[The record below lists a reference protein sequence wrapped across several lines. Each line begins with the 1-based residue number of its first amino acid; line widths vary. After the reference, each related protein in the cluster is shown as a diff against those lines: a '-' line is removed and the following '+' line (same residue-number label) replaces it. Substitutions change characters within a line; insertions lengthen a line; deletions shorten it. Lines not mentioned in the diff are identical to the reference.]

1 VQRLPSV
8 LVRHAEDR
16 NETTDLRPSYEQ
28 TTRYIR
34 LHTQYRTIAIHNKQ
48 HKQPHTRNKTGLKR
62 AVRLR
67 NHTIHLRMPIKLLS
81 RMDRR
86 QTATTATRRVSPKQN
101 NSNRSPNPESPPPP
115 PPPQPPLPP
124 PPRKIPPTSDKPSF
138 AHSNKYFPVN
148 KHFQDGIRFAMEHTH
163 DVSTKAISEAV
174 INHWG
179 DLLLVSLNDHYN
191 QLTQIELAYQEQDA
205 AESDLNARTRRV
217 QNKLIRT
224 CPARNH
230 IYRRFTRYDRIVETR
245 LRR

>member
-1 VQRLPSV
+1 VIPIQIYFTREYLKHVWQLPREYSICLTLVRSYGGIPRYRGGGYVCIEISRGYSSILGSRKSEGKNQSSTVLPPSRTNSKKTPQTAVQRLPSV

-62 AVRLR
+62 AVRMR

-101 NSNRSPNPESPPPP
+101 SRFLSRFLT
-115 PPPQPPLPP
+115 LP
-124 PPRKIPPTSDKPSF
+124 
-138 AHSNKYFPVN
+138 
-148 KHFQDGIRFAMEHTH
+148 H
-163 DVSTKAISEAV
+163 DVTT
-174 INHWG
+174 N
-179 DLLLVSLNDHYN
+179 
-191 QLTQIELAYQEQDA
+191 
-205 AESDLNARTRRV
+205 
-217 QNKLIRT
+217 
-224 CPARNH
+224 
-230 IYRRFTRYDRIVETR
+230 RFTC
-245 LRR
+245 

>member
-1 VQRLPSV
+1 MGVQLDSRKSEVGREKPIFHSFASVPHKRQKDIAVQRLPSV

-101 NSNRSPNPESPPPP
+101 N
-115 PPPQPPLPP
+115 
-124 PPRKIPPTSDKPSF
+124 
-138 AHSNKYFPVN
+138 
-148 KHFQDGIRFAMEHTH
+148 
-163 DVSTKAISEAV
+163 
-174 INHWG
+174 
-179 DLLLVSLNDHYN
+179 
-191 QLTQIELAYQEQDA
+191 
-205 AESDLNARTRRV
+205 
-217 QNKLIRT
+217 
-224 CPARNH
+224 
-230 IYRRFTRYDRIVETR
+230 
-245 LRR
+245 

>member
-1 VQRLPSV
+1 MYWNFTGVQLDSWKSEVGREEPIFHSFASVSHKQQKDTAVKRLPSV

-48 HKQPHTRNKTGLKR
+48 CKQPRTTNKTGLKR

-101 NSNRSPNPESPPPP
+101 NWFHFR
-115 PPPQPPLPP
+115 
-124 PPRKIPPTSDKPSF
+124 
-138 AHSNKYFPVN
+138 FPDFLRNIVR
-148 KHFQDGIRFAMEHTH
+148 IYSAM
-163 DVSTKAISEAV
+163 
-174 INHWG
+174 W
-179 DLLLVSLNDHYN
+179 
-191 QLTQIELAYQEQDA
+191 
-205 AESDLNARTRRV
+205 
-217 QNKLIRT
+217 
-224 CPARNH
+224 
-230 IYRRFTRYDRIVETR
+230 
-245 LRR
+245 